1 MDLKIKVC
9 GMRQPFNIRE
19 LVKLNPDYIGFIF
32 YPKSKRFIGEVIPE
46 EIHSLIPGSIQK
58 VGVFVNEPF
67 ESLVEKWVESNLDI
81 IQLHGGELPDY
92 CKRLKVLNI
101 PVIKA
106 FSITSDFDFNSVYPF
121 EKVCDYF
128 LFDSATE
135 LRGGS
140 GLKFNWDILNQY
152 KGTRPFF
159 LSGGIQCT
167 DIDAIKSI
175 MHNKLYAVDVNSG
188 FEIEAG
194 LKDLLNLAPFIY
206 DFKNFK
212 V

>member
-67 ESLVEKWVESNLDI
+67 ESLVEKWVESKLDI

-92 CKRLKVLNI
+92 CKR
-101 PVIKA
+101 
-106 FSITSDFDFNSVYPF
+106 
-121 EKVCDYF
+121 
-128 LFDSATE
+128 
-135 LRGGS
+135 
-140 GLKFNWDILNQY
+140 
-152 KGTRPFF
+152 
-159 LSGGIQCT
+159 
-167 DIDAIKSI
+167 
-175 MHNKLYAVDVNSG
+175 
-188 FEIEAG
+188 
-194 LKDLLNLAPFIY
+194 
-206 DFKNFK
+206 
-212 V
+212 